1 MSTTITNSPDVAEA
15 MDWLRRAMRR
25 DRPALLLAAFRPP
38 PPKPLPGRPPTPPR
52 RAPTAASSRESA

>member
-38 PPKPLPGRPPTPPR
+38 PPKPLPGRPPTPRPLAAT
-52 RAPTAASSRESA
+52 APLSREGA